1 MRWHEAAPMPIHHE
15 TLPGRLLED
24 ALAATL
30 WFAPSHSELEALKS
44 LLGSRAAAHVAG
56 SASEPDLLPAD
67 DAGSRVRP
75 GATATLLR
83 HAVSVPP
90 SHLRPYFAVCAL
102 EAWRRVPVRQLAGWS
117 GIPWS
122 ELKRRMATARLTP
135 AGIATWNLALHAT
148 WLLDVAELPA
158 STVVRCMRLGRPAAL
173 SAVLGARAVR
183 FSGGKVDS
191 GAFAAALDGYISVL
205 RAAFRV

>member
-1 MRWHEAAPMPIHHE
+1 MPIHHE
-15 TLPGRLLED
+15 TRPGPLPGD

-30 WFAPSHSELEALKS
+30 WFEPNRSELEALKS
-44 LLGSRAAAHVAG
+44 LLDSRVAAHLAG
-56 SASEPDLLPAD
+56 GAD
-67 DAGSRVRP
+67 DAGSGVRS

-83 HAVSVPP
+83 RAVFLPP
-90 SHLRPYFAVCAL
+90 PTLRPYFAVCAL

-122 ELKRRMATARLTP
+122 VLKRQMAAAGLTP
-135 AGIATWNLALHAT
+135 AGIASWNLALHAA
-148 WLLDVAELPA
+148 WLLDVAELHA

-183 FSGGKVDS
+183 FSGGKVEP
-191 GAFAAALDGYISVL
+191 GAFAAALGCYISVL
-205 RAAFRV
+205 RAAFRI

>member
-1 MRWHEAAPMPIHHE
+1 MDMRRHEAAPIPIHHR
-15 TLPGRLLED
+15 TRPGRVLED

-30 WFAPSHSELEALKS
+30 WFAPNRSELEALRS
-44 LLGSRAAAHVAG
+44 LLGSFPAVHAAVRDIT
-56 SASEPDLLPAD
+56 EPD
-67 DAGSRVRP
+67 SSP

-83 HAVSVPP
+83 QAVPLPP
-90 SHLRPYFAVCAL
+90 PQLRPYFAVCAL

-117 GIPWS
+117 GIPWC
-122 ELKRRMATARLTP
+122 ELRRRMAAAGLTP

-148 WLLDVAELPA
+148 WLLDVAELRA

-183 FSGGKVDS
+183 FSGGKVES
-191 GAFAAALDGYISVL
+191 GAFAAALDHYISVL